1 MVLAAALTLSLALA
15 PVQDPEPL
23 DLDTAT
29 FCAGVFFAHSRQPE
43 IAELDGVELYEQ
55 LVVVFL
61 DRAEALGAPAGLD
74 REAVISRSASAADR
88 LTATLAQQE
97 TADARNAMLTQWFE
111 IEQACVAAAE
121 VTEPLD

>member
-1 MVLAAALTLSLALA
+1 MLFSTALTLSLALS

-23 DLDTAT
+23 TLDAAT
-29 FCAGVFFAHSRQPE
+29 ICAGVFFAHSRQPE

-61 DRAEALGAPAGLD
+61 DRAEALGVPAGLD
-74 REAVISRSASAADR
+74 REAVISLSASAADR
-88 LTATLAQQE
+88 MTATLAQQE
-97 TADARNAMLTQWFE
+97 TAEAREAMLTQWFD

-121 VTEPLD
+121 ATAPLD

>member
-1 MVLAAALTLSLALA
+1 MLFATALTLSLALA

-23 DLDTAT
+23 TLDVAT

-61 DRAEALGAPAGLD
+61 DRGEALGAPAGLD
-74 REAVISRSASAADR
+74 REAVISRSANAADR

-97 TADARNAMLTQWFE
+97 TAEARTTMLNQWFE
-111 IEQACVAAAE
+111 LEQACVAAAE
-121 VTEPLD
+121 VSEPLD